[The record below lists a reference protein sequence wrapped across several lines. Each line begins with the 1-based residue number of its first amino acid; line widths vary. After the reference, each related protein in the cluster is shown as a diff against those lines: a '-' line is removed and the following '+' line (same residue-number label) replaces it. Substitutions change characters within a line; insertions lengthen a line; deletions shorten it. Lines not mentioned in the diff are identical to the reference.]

1 MHVTVNGEPR
11 EVREGL
17 SIDELLTELGLATSI
32 CAAEVNQRL
41 VPRDERSTT
50 TLTEGDTVEVVTLVG
65 GG

>member
-11 EVREGL
+11 EVRQGL
-17 SIDELLTELGLATSI
+17 TIDELLAELGLAAAI

-41 VPRDERSTT
+41 VPRDERATT
-50 TLTEGDTVEVVTLVG
+50 TLAEGDTVEVVTLVG